1 MFCVA
6 GGLLT
11 LRESVHQPLVKLG
24 RRRTDRASTS
34 RTHATQPRTFERV
47 HKWED
52 FVPEA
57 RKFLGALDNTKR
69 SYERQVRPFVLVT
82 QLAMQGVPLRVAM

>member
-1 MFCVA
+1 
-6 GGLLT
+6 
-11 LRESVHQPLVKLG
+11 LREFVQQPLVKLG
-24 RRRTDRASTS
+24 QERHDHALTS
-34 RTHATQPRTFERV
+34 RICSTNPRTFESV

-57 RKFLGALDNTKR
+57 RKFMGALDNTNR

-82 QLAMQGVPLRVAM
+82 QLAMQGIPLRIAM

>member
-1 MFCVA
+1 MFCDA

-11 LRESVHQPLVKLG
+11 LREFVHQPLVKLG
-24 RRRTDRASTS
+24 RRSTDHASIARTR
-34 RTHATQPRTFERV
+34 ATQPRTFERV

-57 RKFLGALDNTKR
+57 RKLLGALDNTKR
-69 SYERQVRPFVLVT
+69 LCERQVRPLVLVT
-82 QLAMQGVPLRVAM
+82 QLAMQGIPLRIAM

>member
-52 FVPEA
+52 FVP